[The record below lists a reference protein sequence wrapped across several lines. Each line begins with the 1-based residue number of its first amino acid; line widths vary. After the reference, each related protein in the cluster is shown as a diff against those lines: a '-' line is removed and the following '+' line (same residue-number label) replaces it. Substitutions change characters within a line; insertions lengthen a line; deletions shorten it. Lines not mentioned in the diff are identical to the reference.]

1 MKLAVVTS
9 KKIMENSAQNQ
20 AKDKDKAAKAADSK
34 VKTNKYTPEEKKFA
48 DGEGTK
54 LDDAI
59 YGDASNP
66 ATRGD

>member
-1 MKLAVVTS
+1 
-9 KKIMENSAQNQ
+9 MENSAQNQ
-20 AKDKDKAAKAADSK
+20 SKDKAAEAADSK

-59 YGDASNP
+59 DGDAANP

>member
-1 MKLAVVTS
+1 
-9 KKIMENSAQNQ
+9 MENSAQNKP
-20 AKDKDKAAKAADSK
+20 KDKDQAAEAADSK

-48 DGEGTK
+48 DGEGSK

-59 YGDASNP
+59 DGDATNP

>member
-1 MKLAVVTS
+1 
-9 KKIMENSAQNQ
+9 MENSAQNQ
-20 AKDKDKAAKAADSK
+20 HKAKAAEAADSK

-59 YGDASNP
+59 DGDAAKP
-66 ATRGD
+66 ASEED